1 MADRRSRL
9 RDLHGRTAAVWGGD
23 DVRVEP
29 GRWVALS
36 GVRAVDFNIA
46 LLHDAS
52 GGTAIPEVLEE
63 IKSAGVPALVMVTGA
78 ALGEVQ
84 QLVRASWVCVGAA
97 AFMSLDLPNPGPEA
111 ADAGVRRLERHEVA
125 RARELVAEVFGFAPE
140 LAATAVPDETAD
152 APGRSVWGRFT
163 PDGVLV
169 STAATMVVED
179 VVAAWSVATPPAH
192 RRQGHADALLRG
204 ALAGAWADGARRCL
218 LNSSPEG
225 EPLYRALGFVELE
238 RWQMWSRPRWVL
250 SRF

>member
-1 MADRRSRL
+1 M
-9 RDLHGRTAAVWGGD
+9 WGGD

-36 GVRAVDFNIA
+36 GVRAVDFNVA

-63 IKSAGVPALVMVTGA
+63 VAAARVPALVMVTGA

-97 AFMSLDLPNPGPEA
+97 AFMSLDLPEPASEAPE
-111 ADAGVRRLERHEVA
+111 AGVRRLERHEVA
-125 RARELVAEVFGFAPE
+125 GARELIGEVFGFGPE

-169 STAATMVVED
+169 STAATMIVED

-192 RRQGHADALLRG
+192 RRQGHAAALLRG
-204 ALAGAWADGARRCL
+204 AFAGAWADGARRCL
-218 LNSSPEG
+218 LSSSAEG
-225 EPLYRALGFVELE
+225 EALYRAVGFEELE
-238 RWQMWSRPRWVL
+238 RWQLWSRPRWVL
-250 SRF
+250 SRV